1 MLRINLLPRKAS
13 KKQTTAKNELYIVT
27 ASVLALVLVVYLLHW
42 WRGREVDTLDGK
54 IASAQAEVANLKKD
68 VVRVEEF
75 KKKTATLEQKLQVIE
90 KLKKQKVGPAHML
103 DDLATILTE
112 EPKVW
117 LTRMSEN
124 DGVMQLEGEAMEHS
138 NISDFQLALQ
148 RRSKFFRNVKLELVE
163 TKQRDGVNVLAWKIT
178 CQADYAAG

>member
-13 KKQTTAKNELYIVT
+13 KKQTTAKNELYIVA
-27 ASVLALVLVVYLLHW
+27 ASIILIILGVYLAYW
-42 WRGREVDTLDGK
+42 YRGREVDALDAR
-54 IASAQAEVANLKKD
+54 IATAQQEVESLKKD

-117 LTRMSEN
+117 LTKMGER
-124 DGVMQLEGEAMEHS
+124 DGVMSLEGEAMEHS

-148 RRSKFFRNVKLELVE
+148 RRSKFFRDVKLELVE
-163 TKQRDGVNVLAWKIT
+163 TKTRDGVNILAWKIT

>member
-13 KKQTTAKNELYIVT
+13 KKQTTAKNELYIVA
-27 ASVLALVLVVYLLHW
+27 ASILVLLLATYLVHW
-42 WRGREVDTLDGK
+42 WRGRDVDVLDGK
-54 IASAQAEVANLKKD
+54 IAQAAQEVANLKKD

-117 LTRMSEN
+117 LSRMSETN
-124 DGVMQLEGEAMEHS
+124 GVMQLEGEAMEHS

-148 RRSKFFRNVKLELVE
+148 RRSKFFRDVKLELVE
-163 TKQRDGVNVLAWKIT
+163 SKTHDGVNVLAWKIT

>member
-1 MLRINLLPRKAS
+1 MLRINLLPTKAN
-13 KKQTTAKNELYIVT
+13 KKQATAKNELYLVM
-27 ASVLALVLVVYLLHW
+27 ASFLVLLLGLYAAYW
-42 WRGREVDTLDGK
+42 YQGREVDALDGR
-54 IASAQAEVANLKKD
+54 IATATAEVAALKKD

-75 KKKTATLEQKLQVIE
+75 KKKAATLEQKIGVIE

-103 DDLATILTE
+103 DDLATILTD

-117 LTRMSEN
+117 LTRIAEK
-124 DGVMQLEGEAMEHS
+124 DGLMTLEGEAMEHS

-148 RRSKFFRNVKLELVE
+148 RRSKFFRDIRLELVE
-163 TKQRDGVNVLAWKIT
+163 TKARDGVNILSWRIT